1 MNQQQ
6 FENNVISL
14 ALWKNKKSA
23 SSDKEKESVR
33 AYLKLLS
40 FHELINETQ
49 EVIKEI
55 SAGKINQEVELISSE
70 IIHEIDNRASSEG
83 NSALKE
89 ALEDIK
95 QKFHQNIIRLNDL
108 L

>member
-6 FENNVISL
+6 FENNVVSL
-14 ALWKNKKSA
+14 AAWKNTRPVSN
-23 SSDKEKESVR
+23 KEKESVR

-70 IIHEIDNRASSEG
+70 IIHEIDHRASSEG
-83 NSALKE
+83 NLALKE
-89 ALEDIK
+89 ALNDIK
-95 QKFHQNIIRLNDL
+95 KKFEANIIRLNDL